1 MGVEPNKPLKGENV
15 LMKVTTRTITHPPV
29 AILEL
34 AGRFDAYEEP
44 QVKQWL
50 DKEAAVASARLI
62 VNLAQVNFV
71 DSTALATLVQGMKHC
86 RQQNGDLYLC
96 HLQQSVRII
105 FELTRL
111 DKAFEIFLDEA
122 EAIAAFTN

>member
-1 MGVEPNKPLKGENV
+1 
-15 LMKVTTRTITHPPV
+15 MKLTSRSSANPQV

-50 DKEAAVASARLI
+50 AREAASAPAQLI
-62 VNLAQVNFV
+62 VNLSEVSFV

-86 RQQNGDLYLC
+86 REQNGDLYLC
-96 HLQQSVRII
+96 HLQQPVRII

-111 DKAFEIFLDEA
+111 DKAFKIFTDEA
-122 EAIAAFTN
+122 AAIAAFTG